1 MTVMYWDF
9 VARHA
14 KLLESNP
21 RTVMMV
27 KNLGR
32 FDEAE
37 VKAIQAT
44 AQAMRAHPDRL

>member
-14 KLLESNP
+14 KLLEANP

-27 KNLGR
+27 KNLRR
-32 FDEAE
+32 FDAADLAA
-37 VKAIQAT
+37 VRDT
-44 AQAMRAHPDRL
+44 AQRMRADPDAL